1 MFFIPDSHVVKYLSV
16 SLSWTEW
23 SLSPTSQHRF
33 NMLNRPKCHQPG
45 LTKAEST
52 EHAGK
57 TELTEGQA

>member
-1 MFFIPDSHVVKYLSV
+1 
-16 SLSWTEW
+16 
-23 SLSPTSQHRF
+23 
-33 NMLNRPKCHQPG
+33 MLNRPKCHQPG